1 MIFLDLEDLLHV
13 ASRALGSVPEVR
25 DHGLLESAL
34 ARPRAS
40 AFGQDAYASIDE
52 MAAAL
57 LHSLARNHALVDGN
71 KRLALAATVAF
82 YGMNSVRLTLSNDEG
97 YDLVIAVATGAL
109 SDVPEIASVLE
120 GGSAPRVSRSR

>member
-1 MIFLDLEDLLHV
+1 MIFLDLEDLLHIAV
-13 ASRALGSVPEVR
+13 RTLETEPVVR

-40 AFGQDAYASIDE
+40 AFGHDAYGTLE
-52 MAAAL
+52 EKAAAL

-82 YGMNSVRLTLSNDEG
+82 LGLNGRQLRLSNDEA
-97 YDLVIAVATGAL
+97 YDLVIAVATGEID
-109 SDVPEIASVLE
+109 DVPRLAEILAR
-120 GGSAPRVSRSR
+120 GTAGRTR